1 LTTTEPT
8 KDIQAKI
15 NLLEDEPKLFARV
28 KSGIEKELSNTELGQ
43 WLDDGGFRN
52 TKDETYKNDSVSRFR
67 RAFEYMTSS
76 ENGG

>member
-15 NLLEDEPKLFARV
+15 NLLEDDPKLFARV
-28 KSGIEKELSNTELGQ
+28 ESGIEKELSNAELGQ

-52 TKDETYKNDSVSRFR
+52 MKDETYKNDSVSRFR